1 MALVISKV
9 NENLKYTPMSEV
21 GSENPFMLSVKPLD
35 AKTLMILED
44 RVVTRTGESIG
55 FNMGQYAFDVCKASV
70 VGWDNINDAE
80 GKPVVFEKS
89 ADGLPKD
96 DTIAK
101 MGVEFI
107 QEVANVVT
115 AISRDKSKIQVFFP
129 EAN

>member
-9 NENLKYTPMSEV
+9 TEDLKYVPMSEV
-21 GSENPFMLSVKPLD
+21 GTENPFVVSVRPLD
-35 AKTLMILED
+35 AKTLMLLED
-44 RVVTRTGESIG
+44 KVVRREGDEVSFG
-55 FNMGQYAFDVCKASV
+55 MGRYAFDVCKASV
-70 VGWDNINDAE
+70 VGWDNINDTE

-101 MGVEFI
+101 MGVDFI